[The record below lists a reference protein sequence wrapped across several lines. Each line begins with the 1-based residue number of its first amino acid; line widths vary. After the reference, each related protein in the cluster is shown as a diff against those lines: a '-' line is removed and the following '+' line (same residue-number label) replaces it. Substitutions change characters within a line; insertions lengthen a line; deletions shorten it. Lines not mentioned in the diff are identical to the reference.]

1 MCNRS
6 VYQEED
12 EQRFK
17 GLKISK
23 DLVEIGG
30 DALKTNIT
38 TLGPLVLPL
47 SEQLLFFATLV
58 KRYISGTKGKGA
70 TTVGAKGVTTSGT
83 ITIDG
88 SKKMTPSASK
98 TKPYIP
104 DYKLAFEHFCV
115 HAASKTVVNEL
126 QRNLGLSDTNVEPS
140 RATLHRFGNTSS
152 SSIWYELAYLEAKG
166 RVKRGDRVWQ
176 LSFGSGFKCNS
187 AVWKSVRNMKK
198 PTSNNPWLDCLDRY
212 PFEALS

>member
-1 MCNRS
+1 M
-6 VYQEED
+6 YQEED

-58 KRYISGTKGKGA
+58 KRYLSGTKPKGSTTA
-70 TTVGAKGVTTSGT
+70 TSVTL
-83 ITIDG
+83 DG
-88 SKKMTPSASK
+88 SQKSPPTSSG

-126 QRNLGLSDTNVEPS
+126 QRNLGLSNANVEPS

-187 AVWKSVRNMKK
+187 AVWKAVRRIKK

-212 PFEALS
+212 PLEELS